1 MERLT
6 YLNNGKPAFM
16 FNGCEYKINVSSR
29 LYAYE
34 ETGLTPEEIKAL
46 KIDNDRL
53 HRLIDELENDLRKEN
68 ENESL

>member
-34 ETGLTPEEIKAL
+34 EIKAL